1 MEMEIW
7 KPVVGYEGL
16 YEVSSLGRV
25 KSLPK
30 VQEGL
35 FGLDRRKVSE
45 ERIIRG
51 AKNRHGY
58 RKVSLRRDGRTYQ
71 VSVHRLVATAFL
83 PNIANYPCVNHK
95 DENPSN
101 NRAENLEWC
110 TYKYNVNYGKCQ
122 EKIKE
127 SKNRNHSDLVG
138 LIKKIGRGYS
148 NSPKN
153 VAILGEDGHILRVF
167 FSVHE
172 AADVLG
178 LQRSSVRSVCQG
190 RLRQTGGYK
199 FKFV

>member
-1 MEMEIW
+1 
-7 KPVVGYEGL
+7 
-16 YEVSSLGRV
+16 V

-30 VQEGL
+30 VQENL

-45 ERIIRG
+45 ERIIRSV
-51 AKNRHGY
+51 KKRHGY

-83 PNIANYPCVNHK
+83 PNVANLPCVNHK

-127 SKNRNHSDLVG
+127 SKN
-138 LIKKIGRGYS
+138 
-148 NSPKN
+148 
-153 VAILGEDGHILRVF
+153 AIIPIW
-167 FSVHE
+167 
-172 AADVLG
+172 
-178 LQRSSVRSVCQG
+178 
-190 RLRQTGGYK
+190 
-199 FKFV
+199 